1 MFNLPSRHYQSRTDA
16 KRSGLSRPNVLLW
29 DDSRPDTISNRIK
42 GALLPFMQY
51 QRGGAAPQ
59 AKSAELRHCGKEHQ
73 QGVRLR

>member
-1 MFNLPSRHYQSRTDA
+1 MGR
-16 KRSGLSRPNVLLW
+16 
-29 DDSRPDTISNRIK
+29 SRPDTISNRIK

-51 QRGGAAPQ
+51 QRGEAAPQ